1 MNILKEISKTTQ
13 VLIATH
19 SPLVVNE
26 LDAEQVTILTR
37 DPEKGTQTRR
47 LNDTEDFAVRSKV
60 YLPGE
65 LWLNYANGSDEADLL
80 SPKKAAP

>member
-1 MNILKEISKTTQ
+1 

-26 LDAEQVTILTR
+26 LQADEVTVVTR
-37 DPEKGTQTRR
+37 DSERGTQVRR
-47 LNDTEDFAVRSKV
+47 LSTAHDFDVRSKV

-65 LWLNYANGSDEADLL
+65 LWLNYANGVDEADLF
-80 SPKKAAP
+80 AARKSDK